1 MKKILNK
8 KDWMK
13 NKIKIKE
20 RENKVPKVQILVL
33 HLLVQ
38 GQVPLLQVVASRIHQ
53 IKINE

>member
-1 MKKILNK
+1 
-8 KDWMK
+8 MK